1 MVDYSEDQRIGKTI
15 LATTT
20 DAYRKLRNTTR
31 YLLGALAGFDE
42 AERVTDYDQFPP
54 LEKYILH
61 RLWELDG
68 QVKAAYEAYRFSD
81 VIRPL
86 IDFCQGDLSSL
97 FFDIRKDSLYCDAPT
112 ALRRR
117 AYRTVLDYVFER
129 LTVWLSPLTSFTMEE
144 AWTTR
149 FPEAGSNVL
158 RVMPERRDEWKNE
171 AEAERWREIIS
182 VRDVVNLAL
191 EKARNEK
198 LIGSALE
205 AHPVVYLNPRW
216 GLEYSGKGPDTIM
229 SRFATSGISP
239 EQFAAE
245 TFITSSAS
253 FVLEAPPAEAT
264 LHANPNVGV
273 VIAKADGKKCARSWR
288 ILPEVGTDPR
298 YPELSLRDAEAVAW
312 WDAHHPAS
320 A

>member
-1 MVDYSEDQRIGKTI
+1 MSKSKGNTVEPQTITKESGAEILRLWAAMVDYSEDQRIGKTI

-42 AERVTDYDQFPP
+42 AERVTDYADFPP

-97 FFDIRKDSLYCDAPT
+97 FFDIRKDSLYCDAPN

-117 AYRTVLDYVFER
+117 AYRTVLDHVFER

-149 FPEAGSNVL
+149 FPDAGSNVL
-158 RVMPERRDEWKNE
+158 RVMPETPAAWRNDAEAARWAKVETVTSVVTSALEVERRDK
-171 AEAERWREIIS
+171 R
-182 VRDVVNLAL
+182 
-191 EKARNEK
+191 
-198 LIGSALE
+198 IGSALE
-205 AHPVVYLNPRW
+205 AAPVVH
-216 GLEYSGKGPDTIM
+216 I
-229 SRFATSGISP
+229 
-239 EQFAAE
+239 
-245 TFITSSAS
+245 
-253 FVLEAPPAEAT
+253 AEARPAGR
-264 LHANPNVGV
+264 LRRPGRGRGV
-273 VIAKADGKKCARSWR
+273 PHQRRDPGRRRCGRGLRPGRGQGRGGRAAGRGQEVRPLVADPAGGGNRSA
-288 ILPEVGTDPR
+288 
-298 YPELSLRDAEAVAW
+298 LSGA
-312 WDAHHPAS
+312 
-320 A
+320 